1 MNKLSAKKKLIGM
14 ILFPAFLTS
23 AVTAYAAE
31 SDHSH
36 GSDVAQPEGYT
47 SEHHEGAV
55 WRSTHD
61 LGNHCWR
68 TGYWDES
75 LANVEGC
82 DGYEKVAETK
92 PEPAAPAP
100 AAAPTTPP
108 DKLTFSADAL
118 FDFDSA
124 ALKPDGK
131 TALDEFVRGLEGVN
145 YDVIVAEGHADRIGS
160 PDYNQRLSERRAE
173 SVKAYLMSKGISADR
188 IFTQGKGETQPVTG
202 SACDGKS
209 GQALRACLQ
218 PDRRVEVEV
227 SVSGAR

>member
-1 MNKLSAKKKLIGM
+1 MNKLSTKKKLIGM

-23 AVTAYAAE
+23 AATVIAAE

-36 GSDVAQPEGYT
+36 GGAVAQPEGYV

-68 TGYWDES
+68 TGYWNENDHK
-75 LANVEGC
+75 NVEGC

-92 PEPAAPAP
+92 PEPAPAPAP
-100 AAAPTTPP
+100 AAPTTPP
-108 DKLTFSADAL
+108 EKLTFSADAL

-124 ALKPDGK
+124 ALKPNGK
-131 TALDEFVRGLEGVN
+131 IALDEFVRGLEGVS
-145 YDVIVAEGHADRIGS
+145 YDVIVAEGHADRIGN

-173 SVKAYLMSKGISADR
+173 SVKAYLVSKGVSADR
-188 IFTQGKGETQPVTG
+188 VFTQGKGETQPVTG
-202 SACDGKS
+202 SECNGKS

-227 SVSGAR
+227 SADAR

>member
-1 MNKLSAKKKLIGM
+1 MNKLSVKKKLIGM

-23 AVTAYAAE
+23 AAIVNAAE

-36 GSDVAQPEGYT
+36 GNGVAQPEGYT
-47 SEHHEGAV
+47 SEHNEGAV

-68 TGYWDES
+68 TGYWNEEQHK
-75 LANVEGC
+75 NVEGC

-92 PEPAAPAP
+92 PEPPAPAP
-100 AAAPTTPP
+100 AAAPVSPP
-108 DKLTFSADAL
+108 EKLTFSADAL

-124 ALKPDGK
+124 VLKPNGK
-131 TALDEFVRGLEGVN
+131 IALDELLRGLEGVN
-145 YDVIVAEGHADRIGS
+145 FDVIAAEGHADRIGN

-173 SVKAYLMSKGISADR
+173 SVKAYLVSKGVPAESIV
-188 IFTQGKGETQPVTG
+188 TQGKGETQPVTG

-227 SVSGAR
+227 SVAR